1 MVGPVKG
8 PRLDVGM
15 LRESR
20 VYQHEKSKINA
31 KDYSVYGALSLYVIH
46 PFEALYY
53 WHIRCVL
60 MNQMSALRACVEGK
74 FSKILTWFLDNKKN

>member
-1 MVGPVKG
+1 MVGPVEG

-15 LRESR
+15 LREGR

-31 KDYSVYGALSLYVIH
+31 KDYSVYGDPVQPLSLYVIH

-60 MNQMSALRACVEGK
+60 MN
-74 FSKILTWFLDNKKN
+74 